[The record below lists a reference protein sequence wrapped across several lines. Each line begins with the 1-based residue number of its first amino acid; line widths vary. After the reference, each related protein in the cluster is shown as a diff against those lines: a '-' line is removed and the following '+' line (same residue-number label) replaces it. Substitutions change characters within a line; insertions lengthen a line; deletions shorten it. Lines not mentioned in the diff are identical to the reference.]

1 MPQEPRRSL
10 AHVVSRKPHP
20 APAGTMTRARTMPSI
35 RSPAAHRVFLLSTLL
50 VAFASP
56 CRAQISLTTAVDL
69 ALRNSPR
76 VQTAAADAAHAQ
88 ALLEESRDVY
98 LPSLS
103 GGSGLGYSY
112 GFPLG
117 QPTLFNF
124 QAQSLAFSFSQKD
137 YIRAARDGLQA
148 ANLALMEA
156 RQVAVEDAVNTCIAL
171 DHDASRRNALNEEQR
186 VAAKLVSIVQDR
198 LDAGQDTPMGLTS
211 SRLAAAQIRLN
222 LLHAED
228 DAVVDQAHLAHLTG
242 LPVEGLRIET
252 ASIPAITTPAD
263 IAPLTAPTSP
273 GVQAAYA
280 RARAKQEQAF
290 GDARYLWRP
299 QVAFAA
305 EYSRF
310 STFNNYQEYYEHI
323 DPVTKTVI
331 PFQYNAA
338 ALGIQITLPILD
350 YTHKAKARQAAADAV
365 RATHEADQ
373 ERDQF
378 TEGRLRTQRSTLEL
392 AARAEVASLDQE
404 LARQQLDILELQ
416 LQTTATGAAPMT
428 PKDEQNA
435 RLTERDK
442 YLALLDAQFQ
452 MRQAQIDL
460 LRQTGDLESWLKS
473 TTPKVH

>member
-1 MPQEPRRSL
+1 MTIVLAAPVRMKPSLTLPIARFALFSAALSL
-10 AHVVSRKPHP
+10 AFT
-20 APAGTMTRARTMPSI
+20 APS
-35 RSPAAHRVFLLSTLL
+35 
-50 VAFASP
+50 
-56 CRAQISLTTAVDL
+56 RAQISLTTTVDL

-76 VQTAAADAAHAQ
+76 VQVATDDVARSRAA
-88 ALLEESRDVY
+88 LEESRDVY

-117 QPTLFNF
+117 QPTLFTF

-137 YIRAARDGLQA
+137 YIRAARAGLVA
-148 ANLALMEA
+148 ANLALMDA
-156 RQVAVEDAVNTCIAL
+156 RQATAEDAVNTYIAL
-171 DHDASRRNALNEEQR
+171 DHDASRQNALDQERQFAE
-186 VAAKLVSIVQDR
+186 KLVSIVQDR
-198 LDAGQDTPMGLTS
+198 LDAGQDTPIGLTS

-242 LPVEGLRIET
+242 LPVEGLRIEPQ
-252 ASIPAITTPAD
+252 SIPPIAHPAAAAAALR
-263 IAPLTAPTSP
+263 APISP

-290 GDARYLWRP
+290 GDSRYLWRP

-310 STFNNYQEYYEHI
+310 STFNNYQEYYERVN
-323 DPVTKTVI
+323 PVTNEVI

-338 ALGIQITLPILD
+338 AIGVQITLPILD
-350 YTHKAKARQAAADAV
+350 YTHKARARESAADAL
-365 RATHEADQ
+365 RATHEANQ

-378 TEGRLRTQRSTLEL
+378 TEGRLRIERSTLEL
-392 AARAEVASLDQE
+392 AARTEVAELDQQ
-404 LARQQLDILELQ
+404 LAHQQLDILEVQ
-416 LQTTATGAAPMT
+416 LQAAATGATPMT
-428 PKDEQNA
+428 PKDQQNA

-442 YLALLDAQFQ
+442 FLALLDAQFQ
-452 MRQAQIDL
+452 MRQAQITL

-473 TTPKVH
+473 LAQRDSCTSTPQPRGASAPQ